1 MTTYIAVYNGLFGQK
16 RVAGMTNAATES
28 EAVEHFENQRE
39 DDPGDRALQEWHNN
53 GQKVE
58 VENVD

>member
-1 MTTYIAVYNGLFGQK
+1 MPTYIAVYNGIFGQK
-16 RVAGMTNAATES
+16 RVAGMTKAATTE

-39 DDPGDRALQEWHNN
+39 DDPGDKALREWHNN

-58 VENVD
+58 VEDAD